1 MKVSFITASYNYAH
15 YITQTIESIQSQTI
29 QDWELIVVDDGSKD
43 NSVEV
48 IKSYCQKDSRIKLFQ
63 HEFGINKGL
72 IATIKLGIEKASSD
86 WIAFVESDDFIT
98 PDYLEKKLIVLN
110 QNPTVDCIFNEVNF
124 FGEKEVVETAMQNV
138 FTTYLKTRKKH
149 LPKKSGFTN
158 FLNIAKTLNPIPTFS
173 CVMIKKSILKDLDF
187 YSPSPKNLDWFL
199 WSQVI
204 PKFNIFFLDETLTN
218 WRIHKNSYISAKEA
232 TEKEIL
238 FKLNVLQNLNGK
250 KNVFLKIFNE
260 YPILLKL
267 WRNIKLIQK
276 LLFNVKTSSKR
287 KLFSMTIFGIKIENK
302 DTDTPCFLKIR
313 I

>member
-63 HEFGINKGL
+63 HENGINKGL
-72 IATIKLGIEKASSD
+72 IATIKLGIKKASSD

-110 QNPTVDCIFNEVNF
+110 QNPTVDCIFNEVNLYNKVDDISEF
-124 FGEKEVVETAMQNV
+124 SHTFSN
-138 FTTYLKTRKKH
+138 YLQRRKKY
-149 LPKKSGFTN
+149 LPTKSGFTN
-158 FLNIAKTLNPIPTFS
+158 FLNIAKERNPIPTFS
-173 CVMIKKSILKDLDF
+173 CVMIKKSILQKLNF
-187 YSPSPKNLDWFL
+187 CSPSQKKLDWFL

-204 PKFNIFFLDETLTN
+204 PKFNIFFLNETLTN

-238 FKLNVLQNLNGK
+238 FKLKIRAYLHGK
-250 KNVFLKIFNE
+250 PSILLILFEK
-260 YPILLKL
+260 YPSLLKL
-267 WRNIKLIQK
+267 LVKIKHLQK